1 MEAWQIWVL
10 VTLSLFVAEVFHPV
24 FFFAALGTAAAI
36 ATVSSFFVS
45 LELQLLVFATSGLV
59 VFFAIRPSVLKYIY
73 SSKETKTNISAMEG
87 KTAIVIEDIIPE
99 SNQGRVKVGEETW
112 IGISMDS
119 TTIQKGERV
128 VIVKAEGTKLYV
140 IKERKKDG

>member
-10 VTLSLFVAEVFHPV
+10 VTLSLFVAEVFHPI
-24 FFFAALGTAAAI
+24 FFFAALGIAAAI
-36 ATVSSFFVS
+36 ATISAFFVS
-45 LELQLLVFATSGLV
+45 FELQLLVFAFFGFV
-59 VFFAIRPSVLKYIY
+59 VFFAIRPSVLKHIY
-73 SSKETKTNISAMEG
+73 SSKETKTNISALVG
-87 KTAIVIEDIIPE
+87 KTAIVTEDIIPE
-99 SNQGRVKVGEETW
+99 SNQGRVKIGEETW

-119 TTIQKGERV
+119 TIIKKGEKV